1 VSRLLDLVAPQ
12 RLGSGF
18 RWLLA
23 SYWLTNLGDG
33 FTVAAGPLLVA
44 SQTHSP
50 ALVAAAAF
58 LQRLPW
64 LLFGLY
70 AGVLA
75 DRVNRRTIIIATNLI
90 RAAVLLVLAGC
101 IVADAVSI
109 AFVLASL
116 FVLGLNETFA
126 VTTSGTLLPML
137 VAKDDLGIANARLVV
152 GLITTEQIIGPP
164 VGAALFAVGMALP
177 FAGEFVLVLIGAA
190 LVAKIRLPAHAEEP
204 PETRVW
210 HDIRE
215 GWRWLWAHPAVRTL
229 ALTILTFNITYGAAW
244 SVLVLYTRERL
255 GMGEVG
261 FGLVT
266 TAIAVG
272 GLIGTASF
280 GRLERRFS
288 FGTIM
293 RIALVTE
300 TFVHLALALLTWA
313 PAALVVFGFFGAE
326 AFVWG
331 TTSTTVRQRAV
342 PQELQGR
349 VNSVY
354 LMAVFGGLVLGAA
367 IGGAL
372 AQVWGVTAP
381 FWFAFAGSVVILS
394 LIWRALTQIAHD
406 DPRERSVPA

>member
-1 VSRLLDLVAPQ
+1 MSRFLDVVAPR

-70 AGVLA
+70 AGVVA
-75 DRVNRRTIIIATNLI
+75 DRVNRRSIIIVTNLV

-101 IVADAVSI
+101 MVIDEVSI
-109 AFVLASL
+109 AVVLAAL
-116 FVLGLNETFA
+116 FLLGLNEVFA
-126 VTTSGTLLPML
+126 VTTSGTLMPML
-137 VAKDDLGIANARLVV
+137 VAKDDLGVANARLMF
-152 GLITTEQIIGPP
+152 GLITTEQIVGPP
-164 VGAALFAVGMALP
+164 LGAMLFALGMALP
-177 FAGEFVLVLIGAA
+177 FVGELVLVVAGAA
-190 LVAKIRLPAHAEEP
+190 LVARVRLPAHAE
-204 PETRVW
+204 TRSEQRVT
-210 HDIRE
+210 DEIRE

-229 ALTILTFNITYGAAW
+229 ALTILTFNVTYGAAW

-255 GMGEVG
+255 HMGEIG

-266 TAIAVG
+266 TAMALG
-272 GLIGTASF
+272 GLAGTASF
-280 GRLERRFS
+280 GRLERRFTY
-288 FGTIM
+288 GVIM
-293 RIALVTE
+293 RMALVTE
-300 TFVHLALALLTWA
+300 TAVMLSLALLTWA
-313 PAALVVFGFFGAE
+313 QLALVVFAFFGAE

-342 PQELQGR
+342 PADIQGR
-349 VNSVY
+349 VNAVY
-354 LMAVFGGLVLGAA
+354 LMAVFGGMVIGAA
-367 IGGAL
+367 IGGVL
-372 AQVWGVTAP
+372 AELWGVTAP
-381 FWFAFAGSVVILS
+381 FWFAFVGSAVILA
-394 LIWRALTQIAHD
+394 LIWRTLTQIGHA
-406 DPRERSVPA
+406 ES

>member
-1 VSRLLDLVAPQ
+1 VSRLLDLVSPR

-75 DRVNRRTIIIATNLI
+75 DRVNRRTIIITTNLV

-101 IVADAVSI
+101 IVANAVSI
-109 AFVLASL
+109 AFVLAAL

-137 VAKDDLGIANARLVV
+137 VAKDDLGIANSRLVM
-152 GLITTEQIIGPP
+152 GLITTEQIVGPP
-164 VGAALFAVGMALP
+164 VGAALFALGMALP

-190 LVAKIRLPAHAEEP
+190 LVTKIRLPPHAEEP
-204 PETRVW
+204 ANSRVW
-210 HDIRE
+210 HDIAE

-229 ALTILTFNITYGAAW
+229 ALTILTFNVTYGAAW
-244 SVLVLYTRERL
+244 SVLVLYARERL

-272 GLIGTASF
+272 GLLGTASF
-280 GRLERRFS
+280 GRLQRRFS
-288 FGTIM
+288 FGIIM

-406 DPRERSVPA
+406 DPRERSLAG

>member
-1 VSRLLDLVAPQ
+1 VTPVSRILDVVAPR

-33 FTVAAGPLLVA
+33 FTIAAGPLLVA

-70 AGVLA
+70 AGVVA
-75 DRVNRRTIIIATNLI
+75 DRVNRRSIIIVTNLV

-101 IVADAVSI
+101 IATDEVSI
-109 AFVLASL
+109 AVVLAAL
-116 FVLGLNETFA
+116 FLLGLNEVFA
-126 VTTSGTLLPML
+126 VTTSGTLMPML
-137 VAKDDLGIANARLVV
+137 VAKEDLGVANARLMF
-152 GLITTEQIIGPP
+152 GLITTEQIVGPP
-164 VGAALFAVGMALP
+164 LGALLFAVGMALP
-177 FAGEFVLVLIGAA
+177 FVGELVLVLAGAA
-190 LVAKIRLPAHAEEP
+190 LVARVRLPAHAE
-204 PETRVW
+204 TRSEQRVT
-210 HDIRE
+210 DEIRE

-229 ALTILTFNITYGAAW
+229 ALTILTFNVTYGAAW

-255 GMGEVG
+255 HMGEIG

-266 TAIAVG
+266 TAIALG
-272 GLIGTASF
+272 GLCGTAAF

-288 FGTIM
+288 YGVIM
-293 RIALVTE
+293 RMALVTE
-300 TFVHLALALLTWA
+300 TAVMLSLALLTWA
-313 PAALVVFGFFGAE
+313 PAALVVFAFFGAE

-342 PQELQGR
+342 PADIQGR
-349 VNSVY
+349 VNAVY
-354 LMAVFGGLVLGAA
+354 LMAVFGGMVIGSAVGGVLAE
-367 IGGAL
+367 L
-372 AQVWGVTAP
+372 WGVTAP
-381 FWFAFAGSVVILS
+381 FWFAFVGSALILA
-394 LIWRALTQIAHD
+394 LIWRTLTQIGRA
-406 DPRERSVPA
+406 ES